1 MTRTPEEIRAE
12 LAENGLSLAAW
23 ARRYGFSEALTYRVM
38 RGHPAKLGQS
48 HRIAV
53 ALGLKEGR
61 LAGLHELSFPIS
73 KETAARDE
81 RVSQVRDQRG
91 TKTKP

>member
-1 MTRTPEEIRAE
+1 MLRTPEDIRAE

-23 ARRYGFSEALTYRVM
+23 ARHNGFSEALTYRVM
-38 RGHPAKLGQS
+38 RGYPAKLGQS

-61 LAGLHELSFPIS
+61 TSDLSELSFPLS
-73 KETAARDE
+73 NNTR
-81 RVSQVRDQRG
+81 SSDQRS
-91 TKTKP
+91 TSDND